1 MLARQSPLTPAVFLA
16 TMEPVTPVHRAEGP
30 FGWHA
35 PVPIHVLKGSVMRIT
50 RVMGTAA
57 LASGASAFLLLA
69 SSGAAV
75 ADHTHAKVVGNGGCV
90 VIAQGSG
97 EARVDLPSAV
107 FTGNPNVDI
116 AEAEGRTHP
125 LHVLVHQG
133 VPGENMALYVVGP
146 ATDVACPAGF
156 INR

>member
-1 MLARQSPLTPAVFLA
+1 
-16 TMEPVTPVHRAEGP
+16 
-30 FGWHA
+30 
-35 PVPIHVLKGSVMRIT
+35 MRIT
-50 RVMGTAA
+50 KVLGTAA
-57 LASGASAFLLLA
+57 LASAASAVLLLG

-97 EARVDLPSAV
+97 EAQVDLPSAV

-116 AEAEGRTHP
+116 PEADGRTHS

-146 ATDVACPAGF
+146 ATNAACPAGF
-156 INR
+156 RNR

>member
-1 MLARQSPLTPAVFLA
+1 
-16 TMEPVTPVHRAEGP
+16 
-30 FGWHA
+30 
-35 PVPIHVLKGSVMRIT
+35 MRIT

-57 LASGASAFLLLA
+57 LASAASAVLLLG

-75 ADHTHAKVVGNGGCV
+75 ADHTHAKVVGNDGCV
-90 VIAQGSG
+90 VLAQGSG

-116 AEAEGRTHP
+116 AEAQGRTHP

-133 VPGENMALYVVGP
+133 VPGEKKTLYVVGS
-146 ATDVACPAGF
+146 ATDAACTTGF
-156 INR
+156 LNKSSIKQDN